1 MEEQAATSDKE
12 IKEITDDE
20 VLIDKDEAAKI
31 LGVSTRAVERYAEAG
46 KLTVKYKKQQRGGQK
61 AVYVL
66 KEVEALNEEMKNP
79 KAEAKEAKESHPD
92 TASVALSSKQDR
104 TNVIIQ
110 NERFISAFEKFV
122 EHMSKSDRQIVGE
135 GSEKDRDLVAQ
146 NERLVNR
153 AGELVEQLTKHANSV
168 IFPVEQKLILT
179 LEEVAGVTSQSVGAV
194 RKLVKDGRL
203 KATKLNN
210 KWRVK
215 REDLEAWV
223 KAL

>member
-1 MEEQAATSDKE
+1 MEEQATTSDKE
-12 IKEITDDE
+12 ISEDE
-20 VLIDKDEAAKI
+20 VLIGKDEAAKI

-79 KAEAKEAKESHPD
+79 KAEPKEPKENHPD
-92 TASVALSSKQDR
+92 TSSVALLSKQDR

-122 EHMSKSDRQIVGE
+122 EHISKSDKLPVGE

-146 NERLVNR
+146 NEKLVNK

-194 RKLVKDGRL
+194 RKLVKEGKL

-215 REDLEAWV
+215 KGDLEEWV
-223 KAL
+223 QRL